1 MGGLKQ
7 VPERCPRRGFSK
19 LPSGLL
25 LLFCVLAMH
34 GFQASPSPTEMT
46 GVPLTSMSAG
56 HHDPAPTAAANHRAA
71 GDDQPG
77 GDHHNDHPGG
87 GICLAILTMLLL
99 VMTAVAL
106 SGLKPTAVVVQIL
119 TRTRILLVGRPPPR
133 PSLHRLSVLRL

>member
-7 VPERCPRRGFSK
+7 VPERWPRRRSSK
-19 LPSGLL
+19 LSWGLL

-56 HHDPAPTAAANHRAA
+56 HHDPAPMAAANHRAA

-77 GDHHNDHPGG
+77 HHHNDHPGG

-106 SGLKPTAVVVQIL
+106 YGRKPIAVVVRIL